1 VTFQRWLRL
10 MSETVGLRR
19 NNDFEYRVRMYA
31 LHGPMLDVFVVAPDA
46 FQAHQIARERY
57 PGCMVQSILR
67 VAELFS

>member
-1 VTFQRWLRL
+1 
-10 MSETVGLRR
+10 
-19 NNDFEYRVRMYA
+19 MYV

-67 VAELFS
+67 VSELFL